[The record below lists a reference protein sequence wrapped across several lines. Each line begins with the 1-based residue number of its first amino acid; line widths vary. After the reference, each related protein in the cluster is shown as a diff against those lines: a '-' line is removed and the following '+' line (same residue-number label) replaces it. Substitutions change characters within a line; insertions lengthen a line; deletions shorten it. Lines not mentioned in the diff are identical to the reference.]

1 MPILTESQLRRL
13 IQQEILNE
21 VDGAQRVEHPYPD
34 ATQQYIDNRWKRFQ
48 KSYPSLMKLLDKE
61 VFDAAMFDLL
71 QYQDYRNEAV
81 LMTLLKILEGHFSGH
96 S

>member
-1 MPILTESQLRRL
+1 
-13 IQQEILNE
+13 
-21 VDGAQRVEHPYPD
+21 
-34 ATQQYIDNRWKRFQ
+34 
-48 KSYPSLMKLLDKE
+48 
-61 VFDAAMFDLL
+61 MFDLL